1 MFPYQF
7 SFKSCHINATFPFL
21 QKCDI
26 ILKEIWAHDESIPF
40 VRPVDKKQVSKSQV
54 NLSTARR
61 RPFLLLIFSSLFQS
75 IGVISYG

>member
-40 VRPVDKKQVSKSQV
+40 VRPVDKKQVSKS
-54 NLSTARR
+54 
-61 RPFLLLIFSSLFQS
+61 
-75 IGVISYG
+75 